1 MNKVFLISFFLLL
14 TGGICAQQATTGT
27 LTLKEAEQRFLERNL
42 SLIAERYNIDMAQ
55 AQVLQARLFEN
66 PVISL
71 EQNVYNRLNGKYF
84 DFGKEGETVV
94 EVEQVI
100 RLAGQ
105 RNKQIKLEKI
115 NKEIAEYQFEEVMRT
130 LRQELNE
137 KFVQIYFLSK
147 SISIYEK
154 EVNSLQELLAGMK
167 LQQKKGN
174 ISLMEMSRLESMLF
188 SLKKE
193 KNERENELLT
203 LRGEL
208 NVLLNLPGDAAVKLS
223 LDEEVLKQLDLSQLS
238 FADLK
243 AMVNERPDLKIARST
258 VSASRANLKLQKS
271 MAFPEFSVKGNYDRA
286 GNFINNYFAVGVS
299 LSVPIFNRNQGNIK
313 AARFSI
319 QQAGAEQEN
328 AANRGGVVMPWHH
341 QLDLKFMQDFYLKV
355 GGKRHTLQ
363 FGVDIKNFLNLLNSD
378 WGLYKTV
385 NNTNLLAYDK
395 GNSTTGEGKGYT
407 FQKNSGKRLTETYTK
422 YKDFRSTYSV
432 QFSLRYIFH

>member
-1 MNKVFLISFFLLL
+1 MNRVFLISFFLLL
-14 TGGICAQQATTGT
+14 TGGICAQQATTGV

-55 AQVLQARLFEN
+55 AQVLQAKLFEN

-84 DFGKEGETVV
+84 DFGKEGEMVV
-94 EVEQVI
+94 GIEQVI

-105 RNKQIKLEKI
+105 RNKQVKLEKI

-137 KFVQIYFLSK
+137 KFVQVYFLSK

-167 LQQKKGN
+167 LQQEKGN

-208 NVLLNLPGDAAVKLS
+208 NVLLNLPGDTMVELS

-271 MAFPEFSVKGNYDRA
+271 MAFPEFSVNGSYDRA
-286 GNFINNYFAVGVS
+286 GNFINNYFAIGVS
-299 LSVPIFNRNQGNIK
+299 LSVPIFNRNQ
-313 AARFSI
+313 
-319 QQAGAEQEN
+319 EN
-328 AANRGGVVMPWHH
+328 AANRADMELYTAYASLDKAVQLYQSTNMELERNFEKLIAGVNENFKKRNISLLEFIDYYDSYKETCI
-341 QLDLKFMQDFYLKV
+341 QL
-355 GGKRHTLQ
+355 HE
-363 FGVDIKNFLNLLNSD
+363 IKKDVFLAMENLNTTIGQTILN
-378 WGLYKTV
+378 Y
-385 NNTNLLAYDK
+385 
-395 GNSTTGEGKGYT
+395 
-407 FQKNSGKRLTETYTK
+407 
-422 YKDFRSTYSV
+422 
-432 QFSLRYIFH
+432 